1 MPASQPR
8 NLWMIALEVLREP
21 MFMLLPACAIYV
33 VLGICEALILFASV
47 MVIVAITIYQ
57 AQDRRALEALRDL
70 SSPRAL
76 VIREGVQMR
85 IAGREVVRGD
95 LVLMKEGDRVPADAV
110 LLEASDFTADESLL
124 TGESVTARKSHGTA
138 RSNLRDPEA
147 TTCRSPIPARW

>member
-57 AQDRRALEALRDL
+57 AQDRRALEALRDDQPACAGN
-70 SSPRAL
+70 SR
-76 VIREGVQMR
+76 GVQLR
-85 IAGREVVRGD
+85 IAGRGWC
-95 LVLMKEGDRVPADAV
+95 AAI
-110 LLEASDFTADESLL
+110 SWS
-124 TGESVTARKSHGTA
+124 
-138 RSNLRDPEA
+138 
-147 TTCRSPIPARW
+147 